1 MKTKV
6 LMVSS
11 EIAPLAKTGG
21 LADAVGALAR
31 ALVDLGG
38 EVTLVMPAYRT
49 VLEKNSRL
57 EETGMEVEV
66 PIAGRSVR
74 GVILKTW
81 IGKRLP
87 AFLIRADSYFL
98 REGLYGDSQGDYA
111 DNAERFTFFCKAA
124 LELARRTA
132 PWDVIH
138 CNDWQTALIPVLK
151 KIHGH
156 LYDGIQKA
164 KNLFTIH
171 NLAHQGNFPFSVWG
185 LLDLEMQY
193 FTSRYLEFYG
203 NINLLK
209 GGILFADALTTVS
222 RRYAGEI
229 KTPEWGCGLDGVIRD
244 REKDLYGILNGV
256 DYQEWNPATDPH
268 IKRNYTAKKL
278 NGKKICKRDLQEIYG
293 LPHKA
298 SVPLIGMV
306 SRLADQKGLDILI
319 EAMEDLMRLD
329 LQLVILGAGDQRY
342 HALLE
347 RLPGKYGEKIGVKI
361 GFDNLLAH
369 KIEAGADIFLMPSR
383 FEPCG
388 LNQMYSLKYGTIPV
402 VRATGGLDDTIEDY
416 NPLSGSGNGFKF
428 SGYSWGTL
436 LEAVKRAIAVY
447 CNKRAWHQLT
457 VKAMAC
463 DFSWE
468 KSAAEYYD
476 LYHKLAEAPIL
487 RG

>member
-1 MKTKV
+1 MKMKILV
-6 LMVSS
+6 VSP
-11 EIAPLAKTGG
+11 EISPLAKTGG

-31 ALVDLGG
+31 ALVNRGS

-49 VLEKNSRL
+49 VLENISPL
-57 EETGMEVEV
+57 EETGMEVEI

-74 GVILKTW
+74 GVILKAR
-81 IGKRLP
+81 IEEKLP
-87 AFLIRADSYFL
+87 VFLIQADSYFL

-111 DNAERFTFFCKAA
+111 DNAERFAFFCKAT

-151 KIHGH
+151 KVHRQSYG
-156 LYDGIQKA
+156 GIQKT

-171 NLAHQGNFPFSVWG
+171 NLAHQGIFPFSMWD
-185 LLDLEMQY
+185 LLDLERQY
-193 FTSRYLEFYG
+193 FTPRHLEFYG

-222 RRYAGEI
+222 KRYANEI
-229 KTPEWGCGLDGVIRD
+229 RTPEWGCGLDGVIRD

-256 DYQEWNPATDPH
+256 DYQEWNPETDPD
-268 IKRNYTAKKL
+268 IKKNYTAKKL
-278 NGKKICKRDLQEIYG
+278 NGKKICKKDLQEIYG
-293 LPHKA
+293 LPDKA
-298 SVPLIGMV
+298 AVPLIGMV

-319 EAMEDLMRLD
+319 EVIEELMHLD

-342 HALLE
+342 QALLDG
-347 RLPGKYGEKIGVKI
+347 LPGRYPEKIGVKI
-361 GFDNLLAH
+361 GFDNALAH
-369 KIEAGADIFLMPSR
+369 KIEAGADIFLMPSK

-388 LNQMYSLKYGTIPV
+388 LNQMYSLKYGTIPA

-428 SGYSWGTL
+428 AGYSGPTL
-436 LEAVKRAIAVY
+436 LEAVKRSIAVY
-447 CNKRAWHQLT
+447 CNKKAWHQLM

-468 KSAAEYYD
+468 KTALEYLA
-476 LYHKLAEAPIL
+476 LYRKLAETSIL
-487 RG
+487 EG

>member
-1 MKTKV
+1 MIKV
-6 LMVSS
+6 LMVSP

-21 LADAVGALAR
+21 LADAVGALAQ
-31 ALVDLGG
+31 ALARLGN
-38 EVTLVMPAYRT
+38 EVVLVMPAYRT
-49 VLEKNSRL
+49 VLENISPL
-57 EETGMEVEV
+57 EETGLEVEV

-74 GVILKTW
+74 GIILKTW
-81 IGKRLP
+81 IGEKLP
-87 AFLIRADSYFL
+87 VFLIRADSYFL
-98 REGLYGDSQGDYA
+98 RQGLYGDSQGDYA
-111 DNAERFTFFCKAA
+111 DNAERFAFFCKAT

-138 CNDWQTALIPVLK
+138 CHDWQTALIPTLK
-151 KIHGH
+151 KIHSH

-193 FTSRYLEFYG
+193 FTPRHLEFYS

-222 RRYAGEI
+222 RKYADEI
-229 KTPEWGCGLDGVIRD
+229 KTPEYGCGLDGVIRD
-244 REKDLYGILNGV
+244 RERDLNGILNGV
-256 DYQEWNPATDPH
+256 DYQEWNPKMDPY

-278 NGKKICKRDLQEIYG
+278 NGKKICKKDLQEIYG
-293 LPHKA
+293 LPNKA

-319 EAMEDLMRLD
+319 EAIEDLMRLD
-329 LQLVILGAGDQRY
+329 LQLVILGAGNQRY
-342 HALLE
+342 QAFLD
-347 RLPGKYGEKIGVKI
+347 RLPSRYGEKIGVKI
-361 GFDNLLAH
+361 GFDNVVAH
-369 KIEAGADIFLMPSR
+369 KIEAGADIFLMPSK

-428 SGYSWGTL
+428 ANYSGPVL
-436 LEAVKRAIAVY
+436 LEAVKRCIAVY
-447 CNKRAWHQLT
+447 RNGKAWHQLT
-457 VKAMAC
+457 IKAMGC
-463 DFSWE
+463 DFSWK
-468 KSAAEYYD
+468 KSALEYLA
-476 LYHKLAEAPIL
+476 LYRKLAEAPP
-487 RG
+487 

>member
-1 MKTKV
+1 MMKV
-6 LMVSS
+6 LMVSP

-31 ALVDLGG
+31 ALVDLGS
-38 EVTLVMPAYRT
+38 EVTLVMPAYRS
-49 VLEKNSRL
+49 VLENISPL
-57 EETGMEVEV
+57 EETGIEVEV
-66 PIAGRSVR
+66 TIAGRSVR
-74 GVILKTW
+74 GVILKTLA
-81 IGKRLP
+81 GKRLP

-98 REGLYGDSQGDYA
+98 RPGLYGDSQGDYA

-124 LELARRTA
+124 LELARKTA

-151 KIHGH
+151 KVHSRSYG
-156 LYDGIQKA
+156 GIQKA

-171 NLAHQGNFPFSVWG
+171 NLAHQGNFPFSVWS
-185 LLDLEMQY
+185 LLDLETRY
-193 FTSRYLEFYG
+193 FTPRYLEFYG

-222 RRYAGEI
+222 RKYADEI
-229 KTPEWGCGLDGVIRD
+229 RTPEYGCGLDGVIRD

-256 DYQEWNPATDPH
+256 DYQEWNPETDPH
-268 IKRNYTAKKL
+268 IKKNYTARKL
-278 NGKKICKRDLQEIYG
+278 SGKKICKKDLQEIYN
-293 LPHKA
+293 LPNEA

-319 EAMEDLMRLD
+319 EAIEELMHLD
-329 LQLVILGAGDQRY
+329 LQLVVLGAGDQRY
-342 HALLE
+342 QALLE
-347 RLPGKYGEKIGVKI
+347 RLPGKYSEKIGVKI
-361 GFDNLLAH
+361 GFDNALAH
-369 KIEAGADIFLMPSR
+369 KIEAGADMFLMPSK

-416 NPLSGSGNGFKF
+416 NPFSGSGNGFKF
-428 SGYSWGTL
+428 TGYSGPTL
-436 LEAVKRAIAVY
+436 LEAVKRSIAVY
-447 CNKRAWHQLT
+447 CDGKAWRQLT

-468 KSAAEYYD
+468 KSANEYLALYRKLVETPD
-476 LYHKLAEAPIL
+476 L
-487 RG
+487 RR